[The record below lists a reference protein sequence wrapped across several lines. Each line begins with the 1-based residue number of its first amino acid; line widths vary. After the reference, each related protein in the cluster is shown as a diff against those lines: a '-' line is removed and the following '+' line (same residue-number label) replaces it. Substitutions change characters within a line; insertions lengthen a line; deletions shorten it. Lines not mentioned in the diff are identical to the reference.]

1 MTSWK
6 IDTVHSTISFLV
18 RHMLVSRV
26 HGTFNRWEGRFVFDE
41 ADPAAGFAT
50 ARIEADS
57 VDTNDATRD
66 AHLRSSDFLD
76 VGRFPTIGFRST
88 RVSALEPSE
97 PGPDPGPDSGR
108 QRKLQLAGALTIRGV
123 TREVLLDVELGG
135 RMRDPEGIVRIG
147 FSARTTIQRRAFGIV
162 FNQMLD
168 AGGLALGDK
177 LDITIEIEA
186 VQEAEQEAQP
196 RRHVAG

>member
-26 HGTFNRWEGRFVFDE
+26 HGVFTRWQGGFVFDE
-41 ADPAAGFAT
+41 ADPAAASAT
-50 ARIEADS
+50 ARIDAGS
-57 VDTNDATRD
+57 IHTNDATRD

-76 VGRFPTIGFRST
+76 VERFPSIGFRST
-88 RVSALEPSE
+88 RASAFAAAEAGKERRLH
-97 PGPDPGPDSGR
+97 
-108 QRKLQLAGALTIRGV
+108 LAGALTIRGV
-123 TREVLLDVELGG
+123 TREVLLDVEYGG
-135 RMRDPEGIVRIG
+135 RMRDPDGIVRIG
-147 FSARTTIQRRAFGIV
+147 FSARTTVHRRAFGIV

-177 LDITIEIEA
+177 LDVAIEIEA
-186 VQEAEQEAQP
+186 VPESEHP
-196 RRHVAG
+196 

>member
-26 HGTFNRWEGRFVFDE
+26 HGTFKRWEGSFVFDE
-41 ADPAAGFAT
+41 ADPTAAFAT
-50 ARIEADS
+50 ARIDAAS
-57 VDTNDATRD
+57 VETNDATRD

-76 VGRFPTIGFRST
+76 VARFPSISFRST
-88 RVSALEPSE
+88 RVIAVDAGER
-97 PGPDPGPDSGR
+97 GHA
-108 QRKLQLAGALTIRGV
+108 RKLQLAGALTIRGV
-123 TREVLLDVELGG
+123 TRDLLLDVELGG
-135 RMRDPEGIVRIG
+135 RMRDPDGVVRIG
-147 FSARTTIQRRAFGIV
+147 FAARTTINRRAFGIV

-177 LDITIEIEA
+177 LEIGIEIEA
-186 VQEAEQEAQP
+186 VREAELPAQLG
-196 RRHVAG
+196 HVGG

>member
-26 HGTFNRWEGRFVFDE
+26 RGTFNRWEGGFDFDE
-41 ADPAAGFAT
+41 ADPTVGFAT
-50 ARIEADS
+50 ARIAADS

-76 VGRFPTIGFRST
+76 VARFPVIGFRST
-88 RVSALEPSE
+88 RVSALGAAE
-97 PGPDPGPDSGR
+97 PGKER
-108 QRKLQLAGALTIRGV
+108 TLQLAGALTIRGV
-123 TREVLLDVELGG
+123 TREVLLDVEFGG
-135 RMRDPEGIVRIG
+135 RMRDPDGVVRVG
-147 FSARTTIQRRAFGIV
+147 FSARTTINRRAFGIV

-177 LDITIEIEA
+177 LEIAIEIEA
-186 VQEAEQEAQP
+186 VREAELPAQLG
-196 RRHVAG
+196 HVGG

>member
-26 HGTFNRWEGRFVFDE
+26 HGTFNRWEGSFVFDE
-41 ADPAAGFAT
+41 TDPAAGFAT
-50 ARIEADS
+50 ARIAADS
-57 VDTNDATRD
+57 VYTNDATRD

-76 VGRFPTIGFRST
+76 VERFPCISFRST
-88 RVSALEPSE
+88 RVSMLDV
-97 PGPDPGPDSGR
+97 GGSGLNADKE
-108 QRKLQLAGALTIRGV
+108 RKLQVAGALTIRGV

-135 RMRDPEGIVRIG
+135 RMRGPDGVVRIG
-147 FSARTTIQRRAFGIV
+147 FSARTTIHRRAFGIV

-177 LDITIEIEA
+177 LEIAIEIEA
-186 VQEAEQEAQP
+186 VREAELQAQP
-196 RRHVAG
+196 QRQVAG

>member
-26 HGTFNRWEGRFVFDE
+26 HGTFKRWEGSFVFDE
-41 ADPAAGFAT
+41 ADPTAAFAT
-50 ARIEADS
+50 ARIDAAS
-57 VDTNDATRD
+57 VETNDATRD

-76 VGRFPTIGFRST
+76 VERFPSIGFRST
-88 RVSALEPSE
+88 RVSAFTVTE
-97 PGPDPGPDSGR
+97 PGHE
-108 QRKLQLAGALTIRGV
+108 RKLQLAGALTIRGV
-123 TREVLLDVELGG
+123 TREVLLDVEYGG
-135 RMRDPEGIVRIG
+135 RMRGPDGVVRIG
-147 FSARTTIQRRAFGIV
+147 FSARTVVQRRAFGIV

-177 LDITIEIEA
+177 LDVAIEIEA
-186 VQEAEQEAQP
+186 VPAPAP
-196 RRHVAG
+196 P